1 MKSTNSKKKLLAL
14 KKQAKN
20 SRSKFTS
27 LNHIQ
32 NSIQLLENS
41 KTQSEPAGGQ
51 QINPMVTVATFDQHW
66 VKHEDYV
73 KVLVESESRRMVG
86 QAMYDCIVSSELQ
99 YQSITLMAILKN
111 WKKI

>member
-1 MKSTNSKKKLLAL
+1 M
-14 KKQAKN
+14 
-20 SRSKFTS
+20 
-27 LNHIQ
+27 
-32 NSIQLLENS
+32 
-41 KTQSEPAGGQ
+41 
-51 QINPMVTVATFDQHW
+51 NPMVTVATFDQHW

-73 KVLVESESRRMVG
+73 RVLVESESRRMVG